1 MPNVLLLGAQFTASW
16 PCWPHV
22 LCCGLG
28 LCQEPAG
35 GLDSPTNPL
44 TRGAKR
50 CSTPLYSLPSA
61 HCLTCLTTVFFISHG
76 PSHPAGPCTGTLSPP
91 GTCCGVRRAPTERA
105 GRCPRATANGAS
117 CRGDADQQHCHC
129 PQQPEPDRGP
139 AQVRMALGRRA
150 APGRR
155 RPPYGWLGGSSRDAG
170 YGLAC
175 PAPNSFWQQQQ
186 QQQPT
191 PPSVGTTSAQAARTA
206 PPANTRRARRLNR
219 SRPPV
224 CLPRRKLELQAQAAA
239 ALEADNS
246 WWRDVPGS
254 PQNVLTARTPAA
266 MKRLITQAPSTQLVV
281 VDYLKPSCAG
291 CRRLFPK
298 LLKIAAANPDV
309 LFLKVRCRCCC

>member
-61 HCLTCLTTVFFISHG
+61 HCLTCLTTVFFLFLMA
-76 PSHPAGPCTGTLSPP
+76 PVTLPAPARALSPRLAP
-91 GTCCGVRRAPTERA
+91 AAACGGPRLSVRAA
-105 GRCPRATANGAS
+105 ALATANGAS

-191 PPSVGTTSAQAARTA
+191 PPSVGTTSAQAV
-206 PPANTRRARRLNR
+206 
-219 SRPPV
+219 SR
-224 CLPRRKLELQAQAAA
+224 
-239 ALEADNS
+239 
-246 WWRDVPGS
+246 
-254 PQNVLTARTPAA
+254 
-266 MKRLITQAPSTQLVV
+266 
-281 VDYLKPSCAG
+281 
-291 CRRLFPK
+291 
-298 LLKIAAANPDV
+298 
-309 LFLKVRCRCCC
+309 